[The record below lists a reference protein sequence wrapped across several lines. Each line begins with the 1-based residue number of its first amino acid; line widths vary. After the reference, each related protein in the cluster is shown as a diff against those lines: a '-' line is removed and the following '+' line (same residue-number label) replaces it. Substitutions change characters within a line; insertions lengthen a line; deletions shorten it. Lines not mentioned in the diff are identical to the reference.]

1 MTAAKLPKEQFPFG
15 ACPFMSDVFVQQQSK
30 LSMPA
35 GSPLP
40 LGGALGPSVQLIP
53 IPCLGPDCQ
62 LWDGERMRCDLGPAR
77 EVWTHE
83 QNMPAGAL
91 TGKSGA
97 DRSDDLVPVIAALG
111 AVLSNLSKSLDYLAK
126 KLK

>member
-15 ACPFMSDVFVQQQSK
+15 ACPFMSDVFIQQQSK
-30 LSMPA
+30 LTMPA
-35 GSPLP
+35 GSPIP

-53 IPCLGPDCQ
+53 IPCMGPDCQ
-62 LWDGERMRCDLGPAR
+62 LWDKEKMRCDLGPAR
-77 EVWTHE
+77 EIWTHE
-83 QNMPAGAL
+83 QNLPGGAL

-97 DRSDDLVPVIAALG
+97 DSEKALTGALRSLQLILEAIH
-111 AVLSNLSKSLDYLAK
+111 K

>member
-15 ACPFMSDVFVQQQSK
+15 ACPFMSEVYVQPTSK
-30 LSMPA
+30 LTMPA
-35 GSPLP
+35 GSGPIP
-40 LGGALGPSVQLIP
+40 LGGAYGPAIQMIP

-62 LWDGERMRCDLGPAR
+62 LWHKVEMECDLGRSR

-83 QNMPAGAL
+83 QNLPAGAL

-97 DRSDDLVPVIAALG
+97 DGSGEIVKALRSLQLVLE
-111 AVLSNLSKSLDYLAK
+111 SLHK